1 MASKHNLSRATNL
14 YWGDA
19 YFAPVFNTN
28 ERPGVPFHPLTKLI
42 LGSPDAL
49 DANGLVV
56 AATSTELPD
65 TATITYTTATD
76 NTSPLDGAIA
86 APTAIAMN
94 DGTTPLVWT
103 LDVPRNITMDVT
115 HGTAALAMTVT
126 ITGYDVYKNK
136 MVETLSTTAG
146 TTSKSAAGKKAFKYI
161 YSYAITSP
169 SDATTNTLDIGWG
182 DVLGLPYMLNVK
194 SDLMQVWFNNILETT
209 AATSVVGAT
218 ATATATTGD
227 VRGTINLNSA
237 LDGSPVAAWVRLVPT
252 SKETMVGVD
261 QYAG

>member
-1 MASKHNLSRATNL
+1 MASKHNISRANLL

-19 YFAPVFNTN
+19 YFPPLFGTN
-28 ERPGVPFHPLTKLI
+28 ERPGAPFNPLSKITM
-42 LGSPDAL
+42 GSPDTL

-56 AATSTELPD
+56 AATSTELPNA
-65 TATITYTTATD
+65 TTITYTTATD

-126 ITGYDVYKNK
+126 ITGYDQYKNK

-182 DVLGLPYMLNVK
+182 DVLGLPYMLGTK
-194 SDLMQVWFNNILETT
+194 SDLMQVWFGNALETT
-209 AATSVVGAT
+209 PATSVAGVT

-227 VRGTINLNSA
+227 VRGTIDLNSA
-237 LDGSPVAAWVRLVPT
+237 LDGSAVAIWVRLIPT
-252 SKETMVGVD
+252 SKETLVGVD